1 MKIAYF
7 DCFSGAA
14 GDMIVAASL
23 DAGVPADLLIQE
35 LSKLKLPENV
45 EYKIAKV
52 RRAGITATSF
62 APLLH
67 GGPLKHC
74 HTGNHGSG
82 CENSRDHSSGDKGND
97 IASPVTETVSER
109 HPEGQVGVAGHH
121 NGTAHNNCRNLSDI
135 LNIIQSSDLKESVK
149 KRAFQIFQALARAE
163 AKIHG
168 TAINEVHFHEVGGFD
183 SIADIVGACIA
194 FEFLQ
199 IDRFYCSPLVVG
211 SGTVRCGHGVM
222 PVPAPATAEMI
233 KGVDIFPTD
242 IRKELLT
249 PTGAAILTSVA
260 ENFGAMPAIR
270 ISSIGYGAGTYDFKD
285 SPNVLRLFVGEPAQS
300 ILK

>member
-23 DAGVPADLLIQE
+23 DAGVPADLLIRE
-35 LSKLKLPENV
+35 LAKLHLPENV
-45 EYKIAKV
+45 EYKITKV
-52 RRAGITATSF
+52 MRAGITATAF
-62 APLLH
+62 APTLH
-67 GGPLKHC
+67 SGPLTHS
-74 HTGNHGSG
+74 HARNHGST
-82 CENSRDHSSGDKGND
+82 CKNSRGHSSGDKGND
-97 IASPVTETVSER
+97 KASPTNETVSER
-109 HPEGQVGVAGHH
+109 SASGQTGEADHH
-121 NGTAHNNCRNLSDI
+121 NGIACNNCRNLSDI

-149 KRAFQIFQALARAE
+149 ERAVQIFQALARVE
-163 AKIHG
+163 AKLHG
-168 TAINEVHFHEVGGFD
+168 TTINEIHFHEVGGFD

-222 PVPAPATAEMI
+222 PVPAPATAELI
-233 KGVDIFPTD
+233 KGVDIFPTN

-249 PTGAAILTSVA
+249 PTGAAILTTVA
-260 ENFGAMPAIR
+260 KNFGAMPAIR

-285 SPNVLRLFVGEPAQS
+285 SPNVLRLFVGEPARS
-300 ILK
+300 I